1 MIGRAALVDQLERDS
16 WQIREDGPWLYAC
29 KRIAGRAIAG
39 SFSPDGG
46 RVVTL
51 RHDPC
56 GALERLGGWGDTERR
71 VSLFRASDAAAA
83 IADAL
88 TP

>member
-16 WQIREDGPWLYAC
+16 WRVKTDGPWLYAA
-29 KRIAGRAIAG
+29 KRIAGRAMPGA
-39 SFSPDGG
+39 FSPDGG

-51 RHDPC
+51 RIDPC
-56 GALERLGGWGDTERR
+56 GALQRLGAWGEIERQ
-71 VSLFRASDAAAA
+71 VSLFGRHDAAAA